1 MDMSTDQLQVE
12 SLDLQYRT
20 QRGPVQALQGVS
32 LQVRKGEVLGL
43 VGESGCGKTSL
54 ARAITGEMPRNASI
68 GQGAIRW
75 KGVDL
80 LGLSKAE
87 HRQRRWRDF
96 AFVPQSAMN
105 ALNPVHRVGN
115 QLGEVLIER
124 GAMGKGAARA
134 RVDELFDQVGIDR
147 KRLRDYPHQFS
158 GGMRQRIS
166 IAMALA
172 LQPELVIAD
181 EPVTALDVIVQR
193 QILDLILG
201 LQKSLHLSMIMVTH
215 DVSVIAYVCDS
226 VVVMYAGQVVE
237 TGPVAQVL
245 QNPLHPY
252 TMGLTRAFP
261 DLDHNI
267 GVLRPI
273 EGSPPDLL
281 RPPAGCRFA
290 ERCPFALDPCRR
302 ESPPLLPQPSS
313 ERAVACWRADEAAQL
328 RHQWELA

>member
-1 MDMSTDQLQVE
+1 MSLLQVE
-12 SLDLQYRT
+12 DLDLYYQT
-20 QRGPVQALQGVS
+20 HRGSVQALQGVS
-32 LQVRKGEVLGL
+32 LRVREGEVVGL

-54 ARAITGEMPRNASI
+54 ARAITGVIPRNAEI
-68 GQGAIRW
+68 RRGAIRW

-80 LGLSKAE
+80 LGLSQAQ

-105 ALNPVHRVGN
+105 ALNPVHRVGD
-115 QLGEVLIER
+115 QLREVLTQR
-124 GAMGKGAARA
+124 SAVTARA
-134 RVDELFDQVGIDR
+134 AGDRVEELFDQVGIDR

-193 QILDLILG
+193 QILDLIQG
-201 LQKSLHLSMIMVTH
+201 LQKSLRLSMIMVTH
-215 DVSVIAYVCDS
+215 DVSVVAYVCDT

-245 QNPLHPY
+245 GSPLHPY

-261 DLDHNI
+261 DLSQNI
-267 GVLRPI
+267 GLLRPI

-281 RPPAGCRFA
+281 APPRGCRFA
-290 ERCPFALDPCRR
+290 ERCPFALDACAQ
-302 ESPPLLPQPSS
+302 ESPPLLAQGST
-313 ERAVACWRADEAAQL
+313 ERAVACWRTGEMPVL
-328 RHQWELA
+328 RGQWELEAAP

>member
-1 MDMSTDQLQVE
+1 MSLLQVE
-12 SLDLQYRT
+12 DLDLYYQT
-20 QRGPVQALQGVS
+20 HRGSVQALQGVS
-32 LQVRKGEVLGL
+32 LRVREGEVVGL

-54 ARAITGEMPRNASI
+54 ARAITGVIPRNAEI
-68 GQGAIRW
+68 RRGAIRW

-80 LGLSKAE
+80 LGLSQAQ

-105 ALNPVHRVGN
+105 ALNPVHRVGD
-115 QLGEVLIER
+115 QLREVLTQR
-124 GAMGKGAARA
+124 SAVTARA
-134 RVDELFDQVGIDR
+134 AGDRVEELFDQVGIDR

-193 QILDLILG
+193 QILDLIQG
-201 LQKSLHLSMIMVTH
+201 LQKSLRLSMIMVTH
-215 DVSVIAYVCDS
+215 DVSVVAYVCDT

-245 QNPLHPY
+245 GSPLHPY

-261 DLDHNI
+261 DLSQNI
-267 GVLRPI
+267 GLLRPI

-281 RPPAGCRFA
+281 APPRGCRFA
-290 ERCPFALDPCRR
+290 ERCPFALDACAQD
-302 ESPPLLPQPSS
+302 SPPLLARGST
-313 ERAVACWRADEAAQL
+313 ERAVACWRTGEMPVL
-328 RHQWELA
+328 RGQWELEAAP

>member
-1 MDMSTDQLQVE
+1 MNVLQVRD
-12 SLDLQYRT
+12 LDLHYQT
-20 QRGPVQALQGVS
+20 HRGPVQALQGVS

-54 ARAITGEMPRNASI
+54 ARAITGEIPRNASI
-68 GQGAIRW
+68 RSGSISW

-80 LGLSKAE
+80 LTLSKAE
-87 HRQRRWRDF
+87 HRKRRWRDF
-96 AFVPQSAMN
+96 AFVPQSSMN
-105 ALNPVHRVGN
+105 ALNPVHRVGD

-124 GAMGKGAARA
+124 GAMSTRQSRA
-134 RVDELFDQVGIDR
+134 RVEELFDQVGIDR

-193 QILDLILG
+193 QILDLIQG
-201 LQKSLHLSMIMVTH
+201 LQKSLQLSMIMVTH
-215 DVSVIAYVCDS
+215 DASVVAYVCDT

-245 QNPLHPY
+245 DSPLHPY

-261 DLDHNI
+261 DLGQTI
-267 GVLRPI
+267 GRLRPI

-281 RPPAGCRFA
+281 HPPAGCRFA
-290 ERCPFALDPCRR
+290 ERCPFALDTCRK
-302 ESPPLLPQPSS
+302 ESPPLVAQASTQ
-313 ERAVACWRADEAAQL
+313 RAVACWRAAEATVL
-328 RHQWELA
+328 RQEWDMA

>member
-1 MDMSTDQLQVE
+1 MSLLQVE
-12 SLDLQYRT
+12 DLDLYYQT
-20 QRGPVQALQGVS
+20 HRGSVQALQGVS
-32 LQVRKGEVLGL
+32 LRVREGEVVGL

-54 ARAITGEMPRNASI
+54 ARAITGVIPRNAEI
-68 GQGAIRW
+68 RRGAIRW

-80 LGLSKAE
+80 LGLSQAQ

-105 ALNPVHRVGN
+105 ALNPVHRVGD
-115 QLGEVLIER
+115 QLREVLTQR
-124 GAMGKGAARA
+124 SAVTARA
-134 RVDELFDQVGIDR
+134 AGDRVEELFDQVGIDR

-193 QILDLILG
+193 QILDLIQG
-201 LQKSLHLSMIMVTH
+201 LQKSLQLSMIMVTH
-215 DVSVIAYVCDS
+215 DVSVVAYICDT

-237 TGPVAQVL
+237 SGPVAQVL
-245 QNPLHPY
+245 GNPLHPY

-261 DLDHNI
+261 ELTQDI

-281 RPPAGCRFA
+281 SPPAGCRFA
-290 ERCPFALDPCRR
+290 ERCPFVQDRCRR
-302 ESPPLLPQPSS
+302 DSPPLLAQPAAD
-313 ERAVACWRADEAAQL
+313 RAVACWRAEEVPAL
-328 RHQWELA
+328 REQWDSEEVA

>member
-1 MDMSTDQLQVE
+1 MTLLQVQD
-12 SLDLQYRT
+12 LDLFYQT
-20 QRGPVQALQGVS
+20 QRGPVQALQGVN
-32 LQVRKGEVLGL
+32 LQVRKGEVVGL

-54 ARAITGEMPRNASI
+54 ARAITGEIPRNASI
-68 GQGAIRW
+68 RNGAIRW
-75 KGVDL
+75 NGLDL
-80 LGLSKAE
+80 LGLSSAQ

-115 QLGEVLIER
+115 QLGEVLTER
-124 GAMGKGAARA
+124 GAMSANAARA
-134 RVDELFDQVGIDR
+134 RVGELFDQVGIDR

-201 LQKSLHLSMIMVTH
+201 LQKSLHLSMVMVTH
-215 DVSVIAYVCDS
+215 DVSVIAYVCDT

-245 QNPLHPY
+245 ERPLHPY
-252 TMGLTRAFP
+252 SMGLTRAFP
-261 DLDHNI
+261 DLGQHI

-273 EGSPPDLL
+273 EGNPPDLL
-281 RPPAGCRFA
+281 KPPAGCRFA
-290 ERCPFALDPCRR
+290 ERCPFALEACRR
-302 ESPPLLPQPSS
+302 EAPPLRAQASG
-313 ERAVACWRADEAAQL
+313 ERAVACWRSGEAAAL
-328 RHQWELA
+328 RQEWDVAIP

>member
-1 MDMSTDQLQVE
+1 MSLLQVE
-12 SLDLQYRT
+12 DLDLYYQT
-20 QRGPVQALQGVS
+20 HRGSVQALQGVS
-32 LQVRKGEVLGL
+32 LRVREGEVVGL

-54 ARAITGEMPRNASI
+54 ARAITGVIPRNAEI
-68 GQGAIRW
+68 RRGAIRW

-80 LGLSKAE
+80 LGLSQAQ

-105 ALNPVHRVGN
+105 ALNPVHRVGD
-115 QLGEVLIER
+115 QLREVLTQR
-124 GAMGKGAARA
+124 SAVTARA
-134 RVDELFDQVGIDR
+134 AGDRVEELFDQVGMDR

-193 QILDLILG
+193 QILDLIQG
-201 LQKSLHLSMIMVTH
+201 LQKSLRLSMIMVTH
-215 DVSVIAYVCDS
+215 DVSVVAYVCDT

-245 QNPLHPY
+245 GSPLHPY

-261 DLDHNI
+261 DLSQNI
-267 GVLRPI
+267 GLLRPI

-281 RPPAGCRFA
+281 APPRGCRFA
-290 ERCPFALDPCRR
+290 ERCPFALDACAQ
-302 ESPPLLPQPSS
+302 ESPPLLAQGST
-313 ERAVACWRADEAAQL
+313 ERAVACWRTGEMPVL
-328 RHQWELA
+328 RGQWELEAAP

>member
-1 MDMSTDQLQVE
+1 MSLLQVE
-12 SLDLQYRT
+12 DLDLYYQT
-20 QRGPVQALQGVS
+20 HRGSVQALQGVS
-32 LQVRKGEVLGL
+32 LRVREGEVVGL

-54 ARAITGEMPRNASI
+54 ARAITGVIPRNAEI
-68 GQGAIRW
+68 RRGAIRW

-80 LGLSKAE
+80 LGLSQAQ

-105 ALNPVHRVGN
+105 ALNPVHRVGD
-115 QLGEVLIER
+115 QLREVLTQR
-124 GAMGKGAARA
+124 SAVTARA
-134 RVDELFDQVGIDR
+134 AGDRVEELFDQVGIDR

-193 QILDLILG
+193 QILDLIQG
-201 LQKSLHLSMIMVTH
+201 LQKSLQLSMIMVTH
-215 DVSVIAYVCDS
+215 DVSVVAYVCDT

-245 QNPLHPY
+245 GSPLHPY

-261 DLDHNI
+261 DLSQNI
-267 GVLRPI
+267 GLLRPI

-281 RPPAGCRFA
+281 APPRGCRFA
-290 ERCPFALDPCRR
+290 ERCPFALDACAQ
-302 ESPPLLPQPSS
+302 ESPPLLAQGST
-313 ERAVACWRADEAAQL
+313 ERAVACWRTGEMPVL
-328 RHQWELA
+328 RGQWELEAAP

>member
-1 MDMSTDQLQVE
+1 MTLLQVE
-12 SLDLQYRT
+12 SLDLHYQT
-20 QRGPVQALQGVS
+20 HRGPVQALQGVG
-32 LQVRKGEVLGL
+32 LQVRKGEVVGL

-54 ARAITGEMPRNASI
+54 ARAITGEIPRNASI

-80 LGLSKAE
+80 LSLSKAE

-105 ALNPVHRVGN
+105 ALNPVHRVGD
-115 QLGEVLIER
+115 QLAEVLVER
-124 GAMGKGAARA
+124 GAMGQEAAQD
-134 RVDELFDQVGIDR
+134 RVVELFEQVGIDD

-193 QILDLILG
+193 QILDLIHG

-215 DVSVIAYVCDS
+215 DVSVVAYICDM

-245 QNPLHPY
+245 DSPLHPY

-261 DLDHNI
+261 DLGQNI
-267 GVLRPI
+267 GRLRPI

-281 RPPAGCRFA
+281 QPPAGCRFA
-290 ERCPFALDPCRR
+290 ERCPFALPACHQD
-302 ESPPLLPQPSS
+302 SPPLLAQASS
-313 ERAVACWRADEAAQL
+313 ERAVACWRAGDAALL
-328 RHQWELA
+328 REQWDLA